1 MTDQKHGFTKRAFA
15 ALLTLVSALAI
26 LAAGCGPSA
35 TPTPAATALP
45 TAALPAVVP
54 PAPAPNAP
62 VATSTVDT
70 YYRTGASTSYPA
82 YGIAPAGTK
91 AEVVGISP
99 DKLWWAVAVP
109 VSQIPAGYAWVIGT
123 NVTVTGDTSSIPTYP
138 AAPLPA
144 GVTPNPP
151 AAGDPQVAAL
161 EAVYVRSGPGDIYP
175 AYGIAN
181 KGAVGRVVGK
191 SSDGS
196 YWVVAIPTEVVG
208 AGQGWVSAAYVQA
221 SNVQN
226 VPVTPTPPP
235 PAPVAATPVQ
245 AGDPVCTA
253 VTAVNVR
260 SGPSTDAQ
268 VYGVAPGGTI
278 FLVLGV
284 SSDSQWWQVQL
295 PTDKVP
301 AGEGWVSASYCY
313 GTNTSSVPVV
323 SP

>member
-1 MTDQKHGFTKRAFA
+1 MTNQKHGSTKPALA
-15 ALLTLVSALAI
+15 TLLTLISALAI

-35 TPTPAATALP
+35 TPAPAATSLP
-45 TAALPAVVP
+45 GPTIVP
-54 PAPAPNAP
+54 PTPAPSAP
-62 VATSTVDT
+62 VATATVDT
-70 YYRTGASTSYPA
+70 YYRTGASTAYPA
-82 YGIAPAGTK
+82 YGIAPAGTS
-91 AEVVGISP
+91 AEVVGVSP
-99 DKLWWAVAVP
+99 DTQWWAVAVP

-123 NVTVTGDTSSIPTYP
+123 NVTVTGDTSSLPTYP
-138 AAPLPA
+138 VAPLPQ

-151 AAGDPQVAAL
+151 AAGEPQLVAL
-161 EAVYVRSGPGDIYP
+161 EAVYVRSGPGEIYP

-181 KGAVGRVVGK
+181 QGAVGRVVGK

-208 AGQGWVSAAYVQA
+208 AGQGWVAAAYVQA
-221 SNVQN
+221 SNVEN

-235 PAPVAATPVQ
+235 PAPVAATSVQ
-245 AGDPVCTA
+245 SGDPACMAT
-253 VTAVNVR
+253 TAVNVR
-260 SGPSTDAQ
+260 SGPSTDAEI
-268 VYGVAPGGTI
+268 YGVAPGGTV

-313 GTNTSSVPVV
+313 PTNTSGVPVV
-323 SP
+323 SQ